1 MWMSKKIKNKIV
13 VYNIQS
19 DLTKIHAESREWS
32 FEDALSYIGLG
43 KMHYLLT
50 LITGLIITAS
60 MTETMG
66 MNFILKSAECEFE
79 LVSADKGLLSSVG
92 YIGIVSVAFFWGYLS
107 DTKGR
112 RDIMKWTLL
121 CTSGASIL
129 SSFAPSYT
137 IFVVL
142 RFFVGVL

>member
-1 MWMSKKIKNKIV
+1 MWSNKTKNKID
-13 VYNIQS
+13 VYNVQS
-19 DLTKIHAESREWS
+19 DMMRIYAEGREWS

-50 LITGLIITAS
+50 FITGLIISAS

-66 MNFILKSAECEFE
+66 MNFIMKSAECDFG
-79 LVSADKGLLSSVG
+79 LVSTDKGLLSSVG
-92 YIGIVSVAFFWGYLS
+92 YIGIVSMAFFWGYLS

-112 RDIMKWTLL
+112 RDTMKWTLL

-129 SSFAPSYT
+129 SSFAPNFT